1 MNIDLSLIKEK
12 KFVQTE
18 WFLFDNYR
26 ELNNRLLE
34 NRPMSNTEYHEV
46 CLIQA
51 YACSKTIPVES
62 KHFKHWDVAKR
73 TLNSENSEE
82 IVVQWLKKALHYALV
97 QNHSQGVY
105 NVSIAFLD
113 IFNERLFTQS
123 KAVLDFGLSIA
134 NAMDNSKNHPDWT
147 ITYNMTLAYALVKS
161 GTPIDEA
168 WKHCSKLIAVSSQ
181 ICKQSGIPVRTYMKY
196 IGLIYHKVH
205 NSKCIW
211 PGATKALGLYF
222 EIESLIHFGKGD
234 LSQIITAL
242 KKLNNTVTEEKPS
255 DIYLDHLWIH
265 FELFQ
270 YTTSKGLIPEC
281 RALLEELQRFKI
293 VNPEYIA
300 KKKLLYQLI
309 KIKKILER
317 GLSIPKLE
325 SYIYHISND
334 IIAAFEHG
342 WESLGIEISISLW
355 NIILPY
361 ADQLPKKLVQKL
373 TSVIEKSFAKIRHF
387 NHDIK
392 QVVKSEMKKFKR
404 YSTSFISTENNLAH
418 LIESH
423 MIEDENE
430 KFAEMF
436 KKVSELL
443 YMAESSDQELVQ
455 ILLQKAL
462 LEVLPSYNYTEHRF
476 LYPDQCI
483 LVTECAYYPVLF
495 EFFKRCQ
502 KFCTKLEQSHSSNPF
517 LWDMLFVSAMSLINL
532 IQTYPLEIGD
542 EDEFEFYFTLINTM
556 LVGFKPQVGANELQK
571 FAEYVLKLNLNL
583 LEISKKKKL
592 NYMEYN
598 SGVQF
603 WKSYVIS
610 YEKSLYE
617 SWIDPVN
624 KFYEYFN
631 ESHLKKS
638 NLATLISK
646 IYAVVQ
652 LDIYFV
658 VAAKNVGI
666 KNSKDSSAI
675 FLKNAEECL
684 KMAATSKSSDMRT
697 LLILIPIWNKVQQ
710 AKTPTATT
718 NIPPLEFDM
727 PEVKLWYQFDQAPKN
742 DPKQAQ
748 KDPENLEILVANVL
762 NHKNVPLV
770 LKIKM
775 LSKLA
780 KMAIDYNQTTI
791 SFGLYAEGL
800 AIATYIAKMKQY
812 DTIDALATYNACH
825 TIECLNGLEVI
836 SHSIPELHKAT
847 LKQLYNSAKD
857 VTILNAKISLNS
869 LMMVLGSYWN
879 IVFHDLKQTDSISF
893 DILSLILT
901 RVTYIFGPIKIQS
914 QLREEDAKNIRIIFN
929 AVIDYHIDLEQLQ
942 LALKFVEMAAK
953 ILPKSSLA
961 PIWARKYN
969 IHRELGASVDYIIP
983 VNYEPNYYDLVAIAS
998 LVKHPDDK
1006 LLMYQKANKLII
1018 TAGLKSEATSFR
1030 LRQYYENYDNKNL
1043 KLEQDGNIKD
1053 SKTPYDMILAIH
1065 TMADAITQDS
1075 VTFKESLDAM
1085 NGNILEMMQVL
1096 YAVTSKNAPVPDIV
1110 PQTKPKSEKGKKG
1123 TTEPVAASEVSEVT
1137 IPAAWDNYVF
1147 PKSVKH
1153 QFQSK
1158 STESISKGTVQR
1170 PVKLILDLIKIV
1182 DANIELSITENIP
1195 ILLKVVELICDSF
1208 NPIYPIL
1215 SYFPDLISAFTFH
1228 KCNKTQH
1235 SNDCFKQYMAKYND
1249 YFERALYIEESINQ
1263 VFIEESEIV
1272 DLHLIAIDYLIEFTE
1287 FTAALNNISL
1297 VLHGTQNK
1305 QAESSALFKLA
1316 LIHLMNNNCRDAL
1329 GYSQKG
1335 IRMVSEGGLEFYKF
1349 FSLQYIAT
1357 TQMFENHLEK
1367 KLGIAQLFITRID
1380 KEEYI
1385 HKAIVNGYSKS
1396 NLQLICNWCLFYLK
1410 LSIYME
1416 KATGSKYVLKALQ
1429 QLDKLLDSDHLR
1441 NIADECVTVVLQST
1455 YDHSFL
1461 TPLYEPQIIGFYN
1474 NSGQSVKLKIAYLV
1488 FKSIQTIRF
1497 YFKPQVD
1504 PKLQEINPV
1513 ELYLKN
1519 TDPENVEK
1527 VLKEINPME
1536 SLTTVLDSLEKTEIP
1551 EHLKCY
1557 YDFCQAIQLYL
1568 KALMLTSEESRAT
1581 AEKAISIFN
1590 TLVDIFTGK
1599 EELYL
1604 LRVVGKCTFMLYT
1617 NILKDQNEAAKYLF
1631 LAHSCDTCPFV
1642 LDVFYKIRRLPNHLL
1657 RKNFSIKSL
1666 GISEEYKFL
1675 KRKQGMLL
1683 SKDPFPVHLLQPKL
1697 TALPTDLPKGTAI
1710 FTICASTE
1718 KLKLFISATIKKQ
1731 DMNKGAEKKKTPED
1745 AFIVETLIYDLNEHI
1760 TPEDIEN
1767 ALQQLGLIS
1776 FLRDVEVDTDKATAA
1791 LDPYQAVLLLDSIT
1805 ETIYI
1810 EDIIL
1815 NQFKKIKSVTRDFS
1829 VGIFMNR
1836 KKVEPPQEAVKK
1848 KEDTKAKKDKDKK
1861 KEEETI
1867 PGKMNDIFIIT
1878 SKLTDNLDDA
1888 SEKFKRRDMGDA
1900 MYEDLEEMCKS
1911 QMFLFAGVSNPL
1923 DIFCGPFVS
1932 GILGV
1937 ALTFQHEV
1945 PKAELTFDYHSKV
1958 KAAIFTIYG
1967 ILSYVVPC
1975 YCITEPIA
1983 LKIIKNIQLELKNGG
1998 GDICQLISKAN
2009 TFETVKLTIY
2019 GQNVPCHI

>member
-1 MNIDLSLIKEK
+1 
-12 KFVQTE
+12 
-18 WFLFDNYR
+18 
-26 ELNNRLLE
+26 
-34 NRPMSNTEYHEV
+34 
-46 CLIQA
+46 
-51 YACSKTIPVES
+51 
-62 KHFKHWDVAKR
+62 
-73 TLNSENSEE
+73 
-82 IVVQWLKKALHYALV
+82 
-97 QNHSQGVY
+97 
-105 NVSIAFLD
+105 
-113 IFNERLFTQS
+113 
-123 KAVLDFGLSIA
+123 
-134 NAMDNSKNHPDWT
+134 
-147 ITYNMTLAYALVKS
+147 MTLAYALVKS

-181 ICKQSGIPVRTYMKY
+181 IFKQSGIPVRTYMKY
-196 IGLIYHKVH
+196 IGLIYHQVH

-234 LSQIITAL
+234 LSQIIATL
-242 KKLNNTVTEEKPS
+242 KKLNNTVAEEKPS

-309 KIKKILER
+309 KIRKILER

-325 SYIYHISND
+325 SYLYHISND

-342 WESLGIEISISLW
+342 WESLGIENSISLW

-361 ADQLPKKLVQKL
+361 ADQLPKKLIQKL

-392 QVVKSEMKKFKR
+392 QTVKSEMKKFKR

-430 KFAEMF
+430 KYAEMF
-436 KKVSELL
+436 KK
-443 YMAESSDQELVQ
+443 
-455 ILLQKAL
+455 
-462 LEVLPSYNYTEHRF
+462 
-476 LYPDQCI
+476 
-483 LVTECAYYPVLF
+483 
-495 EFFKRCQ
+495 
-502 KFCTKLEQSHSSNPF
+502 EQSHSSNPF

-556 LVGFKPQVGANELQK
+556 LVGFKPQVGANEMQK
-571 FAEYVLKLNLNL
+571 FVEFVLKLNLNL

-624 KFYEYFN
+624 KFYEHYN
-631 ESHLKKS
+631 EPHLKKS

-652 LDIYFV
+652 LDIYFAT
-658 VAAKNVGI
+658 AAKNVGT
-666 KNSKDSSAI
+666 KNSKDSSVI

-710 AKTPTATT
+710 AKTPTLTN

-727 PEVKLWYQFDQAPKN
+727 PEVKLWYQFDQVPKA

-800 AIATYIAKMKQY
+800 AIAAYIAKMKQY

-847 LKQLYNSAKD
+847 LKQLYDSVKN

-879 IVFHDLKQTDSISF
+879 IVFHNLKQTDSISF

-901 RVTYIFGPIKIQS
+901 RVTNIFGPIKIQS

-929 AVIDYHIDLEQLQ
+929 AVIDYYVDLEQLQ
-942 LALKFVEMAAK
+942 LALKFVEMASK

-1018 TAGLKSEATSFR
+1018 TAGFKSEAPSFR
-1030 LRQYYENYDNKNL
+1030 LRQYYENYDNKSL
-1043 KLEQDGNIKD
+1043 KLEQDENID

-1065 TMADAITQDS
+1065 TMTDAITQDS
-1075 VTFKESLDAM
+1075 VTLKESLDAM

-1110 PQTKPKSEKGKKG
+1110 PQTKPKFEKGKKG

-1137 IPAAWDNYVF
+1137 IPAAWENYAF

-1170 PVKLILDLIKIV
+1170 PVKLILDLIKIL

-1215 SYFPDLISAFTFH
+1215 SYFPDLISASTFH

-1235 SNDCFKQYMAKYND
+1235 SNDCFKQYLAKYND
-1249 YFERALYIEESINQ
+1249 YFERALYIEETINQ

-1305 QAESSALFKLA
+1305 QAESSALLKLA

-1349 FSLQYIAT
+1349 YSLQYIAT

-1380 KEEYI
+1380 KEGYI
-1385 HKAIVNGYSKS
+1385 HKAIANGYSKS

-1416 KATGSKYVLKALQ
+1416 KATGSKHVLKTLQ

-1441 NIADECVTVVLQST
+1441 NIADECITVVLQST

-1474 NSGQSVKLKIAYLV
+1474 NSGQSVELKMAYLV

-1536 SLTTVLDSLEKTEIP
+1536 SLTAVLDSLEKTEIP
-1551 EHLKCY
+1551 ERLKCY

-1604 LRVVGKCTFMLYT
+1604 LRVVSKCTFMLYT
-1617 NILKDQNEAAKYLF
+1617 NILKDQNEAAKYL
-1631 LAHSCDTCPFV
+1631 LLVHSCDTCPFV

-1666 GISEEYKFL
+1666 GISEESKFL

-1697 TALPTDLPKGTAI
+1697 TALPTDLPKGTAM
-1710 FTICASTE
+1710 FTICASTD

-1745 AFIVETLIYDLNEHI
+1745 AFIVETLIYDLNEQI

-1776 FLRDVEVDTDKATAA
+1776 FLRDAEADTDKATAA

-1810 EDIIL
+1810 EDVIL
-1815 NQFKKIKSVTRDFS
+1815 SQFKKIKSVTRDFS

-1923 DIFCGPFVS
+1923 DVFCGPFVS

-1967 ILSYVVPC
+1967 ILSYVAPC

-2009 TFETVKLTIY
+2009 TLEAVKLTIY